1 MSIKTVRNVNDSFD
15 YWRPL
20 LLYMYK
26 MGKGY
31 PFPKAHAPSGL
42 TPSSNWQLPNDILMM
57 SLI

>member
-1 MSIKTVRNVNDSFD
+1 MRVNVNDSFD

-26 MGKGY
+26 MGKGC
-31 PFPKAHAPSGL
+31 PFPKGHAPSGL